1 MEEAKKKLREIFAGY
16 DYDIPEEVKLNLIK
30 EWQKD
35 LDKIKELEKKLED
48 AKKDIKIF
56 ITKSNGACCNVRHN
70 NPPNLKRILILSDF
84 QLEMEKKYKVQ

>member
-35 LDKIKELEKKLED
+35 LDKIKEHEKNRKSISD
-48 AKKDIKIF
+48 IIAKSDTDFKKIMS
-56 ITKSNGACCNVRHN
+56 IIE
-70 NPPNLKRILILSDF
+70 IL
-84 QLEMEKKYKVQ
+84 KVQ

>member
-35 LDKIKELEKKLED
+35 LDKIKEFEAKILSIESDNNELQEEANYFRNENLILGTEKKTL
-48 AKKDIKIF
+48 
-56 ITKSNGACCNVRHN
+56 
-70 NPPNLKRILILSDF
+70 LKRLFL
-84 QLEMEKKYKVQ
+84 K